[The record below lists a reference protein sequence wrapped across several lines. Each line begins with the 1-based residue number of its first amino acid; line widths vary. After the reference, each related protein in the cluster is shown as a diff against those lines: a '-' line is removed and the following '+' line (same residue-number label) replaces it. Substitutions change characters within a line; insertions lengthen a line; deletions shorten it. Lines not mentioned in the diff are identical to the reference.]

1 MLFASTDMHW
11 CFTLRSFAQ
20 MYSEAYGPLDVNAFA
35 DRLWG
40 DIYFSPSTRKFT
52 RKAEDPE
59 TPRTFVHFILTPLYK
74 LYSQVLS
81 EDTETLKETL
91 EGLGISLKPAMFKMD
106 VRPLL
111 KVVTEQFFGPP
122 TGLVDMVV
130 EHIPSPLEGTA
141 SKVLPTNSTPSTF
154 LPLTWLDHRSKRHT
168 RGPRRQ
174 N

>member
-1 MLFASTDMHW
+1 MAFSSTDMHW

-40 DIYFSPSTRKFT
+40 DVYFSPSTRKFT

-111 KVVTEQFFGPP
+111 KVITEQFFGHA
-122 TGLVDMVV
+122 TGLVDMIV
-130 EHIPSPLEGTA
+130 EHIPSPLEGTG
-141 SKVLPTNSTPSTF
+141 SKVQLTNFVRSTF
-154 LPLTWLDHRSKRHT
+154 LSFTRLDYRSRTHT
-168 RGPRRQ
+168 PGP
-174 N
+174 

>member
-1 MLFASTDMHW
+1 
-11 CFTLRSFAQ
+11 

-111 KVVTEQFFGPP
+111 KVVTEQFFGHAA
-122 TGLVDMVV
+122 GLVDMIVD
-130 EHIPSPLEGTA
+130 HIPSPLRGTA
-141 SKVLPTNSTPSTF
+141 SKVL
-154 LPLTWLDHRSKRHT
+154 LAHLTRSPFSSFTWSDRRSRKRI
-168 RGPRRQ
+168 RDP
-174 N
+174 

>member
-1 MLFASTDMHW
+1 MHW
-11 CFTLRSFAQ
+11 CFTLRSFAR

-91 EGLGISLKPAMFKMD
+91 GGLGILLKPAMFKMD

-111 KVVTEQFFGPP
+111 KVITGQFFGPA
-122 TGLVDMVV
+122 TGLVDMIV

-141 SKVLPTNSTPSTF
+141 SKVSIAFCPSH
-154 LPLTWLDHRSKRHT
+154 LLASHLV
-168 RGPRRQ
+168 
-174 N
+174 